1 VHETG
6 QKAGFFTLI
15 IGVGTDICDA
25 RRIAAALKKFNDR
38 FRARIFTEAEV
49 ALAGSRSDESLFFA
63 KRFAAKEAVYKA
75 LSTAPVAGFGWHDAE
90 ILSAAG
96 GAPVLTL
103 SGPCKRALEAVTPD
117 GYKASVNLSLSDEP
131 PYAVAFVVISAGPSN
146 GPQEL
151 GGTGR

>member
-1 VHETG
+1 MI
-6 QKAGFFTLI
+6 L
-15 IGVGTDICDA
+15 GVGTDICDA
-25 RRIAAALKKFNDR
+25 RRIAAALKRFDHR

-49 ALAGSRSDESLFFA
+49 ALAGSRSNESLFYA

-75 LSTAPVAGFGWHDAE
+75 LSAAPVTGLGWHDAE
-90 ILSAAG
+90 ILNTAG

-103 SGPCKRALEAVTPD
+103 SGACKRALEAVTPE

-146 GPQEL
+146 GLQE
-151 GGTGR
+151 